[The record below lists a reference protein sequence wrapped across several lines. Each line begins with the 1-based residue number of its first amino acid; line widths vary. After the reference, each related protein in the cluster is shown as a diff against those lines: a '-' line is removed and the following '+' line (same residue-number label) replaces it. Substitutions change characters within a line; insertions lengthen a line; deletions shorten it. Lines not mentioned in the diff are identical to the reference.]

1 MKKIILT
8 LSFTLAAFFT
18 QAQEV
23 TPIEVIQ
30 SSSHNLSGF
39 VAKDISYLKELVTL
53 SAQEQKAMEEL
64 LHYKYSTL
72 AEENITGDTIS
83 AISSS
88 LMERMKI
95 VLKDKYTTIAQTEN
109 AVPYLSGRIY
119 ILRSDTVSS
128 N

>member
-8 LSFTLAAFFT
+8 LSFTLTALLA

-30 SSSHNLSGF
+30 SNSHNLNGF
-39 VAKDISYLKELVTL
+39 VAKDISFLKELITL
-53 SAQEQKAMEEL
+53 SDQEQKTLENL
-64 LHYKYSTL
+64 LHYKYSML
-72 AEENITGDTIS
+72 AEETIS
-83 AISSS
+83 GDQISDISSS

-95 VLKDKYTTIAQTEN
+95 VLKDKYATIAQKEN
-109 AVPYLSGRIY
+109 AIPYLSGRIY
-119 ILRSDTVSS
+119 ILRNTTTSS